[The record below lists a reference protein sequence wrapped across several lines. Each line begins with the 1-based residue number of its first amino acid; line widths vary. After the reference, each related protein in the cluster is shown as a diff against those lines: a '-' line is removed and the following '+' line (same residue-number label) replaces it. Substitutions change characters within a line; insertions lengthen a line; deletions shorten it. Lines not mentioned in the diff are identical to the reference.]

1 MEKMQIQ
8 IKHSG
13 ISWFQETPTYP
24 RYHVCN
30 VFPSDVGIPLAH
42 FNFTKSG
49 RAHTTRENEMPTSTA
64 FASATPWNSLKEKPE
79 AAEIW
84 WEKYRFHDPCH
95 RGSGNHVK
103 IEYLKIPI
111 VISPVTS
118 QCLGEPKVLVKAVDI
133 GWKIEFGNY
142 TVTILCWFNC
152 IVQIFFVYRFPYIH
166 KYIPNIYQYLISHY
180 TWFLA
185 LWYCINPQLPSGKL
199 T

>member
-1 MEKMQIQ
+1 MIPRNPHVSPISRLQRFSFRCR
-8 IKHSG
+8 HSTCA
-13 ISWFQETPTYP
+13 FQLHKVWEGPP
-24 RYHVCN
+24 N
-30 VFPSDVGIPLAH
+30 
-42 FNFTKSG
+42 SG
-49 RAHTTRENEMPTSTA
+49 VLRCYANEMPTSTA